1 MTRSPDFVPGRR
13 AARLAWGLLVAGAAA
28 AGIGLAVDPQR
39 TWPDLLL
46 NGFYMMTL
54 ALGGMVFIAIQYL
67 SGASWSANIRRVPE
81 ALMAAL
87 PAASLLMLT
96 LFFGREWLYPW
107 SRPGAHAGEAA
118 RSVYLST
125 PFFFARMALFVAIW
139 TVFARRMRQA
149 SLREDEDVRPIHHR
163 RLVRHAAVFM
173 PVFAVSFSLAS
184 FDWLMTL
191 VPHWSSTIFAIYAF
205 AGLLAGTVAA
215 VTLGVVLLLEH
226 GDLAGIVNEHH
237 LHDLGKLLFAF
248 STFWAYIWVSQYLLI
263 WYGNLPEETAYYV
276 TRTGDNWMWLFLL
289 NLAVNWIVPFVALM
303 SFASKRHPGVL
314 KWTAVLIL
322 AGRWLDLY
330 LVVMPEL
337 MPRPSVHPLDLLIV
351 GGCLA
356 GFFLLATRALG
367 GAPLVPRHNPSFH
380 PEPRPSSV
388 RR

>member
-1 MTRSPDFVPGRR
+1 MTRSQGFVPGPR
-13 AARLAWGLLVAGAAA
+13 AERLAWGLLVAGAAA
-28 AGIGLAVDPQR
+28 AGVGLAVNPQR

-67 SGASWSANIRRVPE
+67 SGAAWSANIRRVPE

-107 SRPGAHAGEAA
+107 SRPGADAGDVA
-118 RSVYLST
+118 RSTYLST
-125 PFFFARMALFVAIW
+125 PFFFARMALFGAIW
-139 TVFARRMRQA
+139 TIFAYRMRRA
-149 SLREDEDVRPIHHR
+149 SLREDGDVRPIHHE
-163 RLVRHAAVFM
+163 RLVRYSVIFI

-191 VPHWSSTIFAIYAF
+191 VPHWGSTIFAIYIF
-205 AGLLAGTVAA
+205 AGLLVGAVAA
-215 VTLGVVLLLEH
+215 VTLGVVLLLER

-276 TRTGDNWMWLFLL
+276 NRTGDNWIWLFLL
-289 NLAVNWIVPFVALM
+289 NLALNWVVPFLVLM
-303 SFASKRHPGVL
+303 SFASKRHRGVL

-322 AGRWLDLY
+322 AARWLDLY
-330 LVVMPEL
+330 LAVMPEL
-337 MPRPSVHPLDLLIV
+337 MPRPSVHALDVLIA

-356 GFFLLATRALG
+356 GFFLLTTRALG
-367 GAPLVPRHNPSFH
+367 SAALVPRNNPSFH
-380 PEPRPSSV
+380 QSLAHHQ
-388 RR
+388 